1 MKHLKLFGNASELQA
16 YVEGTEYVEP
26 FVGTDSQ
33 GGGNVRYNRIAENII
48 RLFVEGD
55 ENARIV
61 KGKYGTINFDSLELF
76 VLHPGW
82 NNLDMNGEFKD
93 GFIITKIDTVEEIQ
107 RIKQVDFSKFTGRQ
121 LGDFMFSQT
130 GVKEIILPD
139 TIEEIGEAC
148 FYGCLFLKKVILP
161 KKIKIIPSSL
171 FYSCASLEEVHLHEG
186 IVEIGESAFRTTHIE
201 NLVIPS
207 TVKKIGD
214 EFYLYL
220 NNENNI
226 KKGSVRFQSL
236 TPPEFNFYIF
246 DQIDRIEV
254 PMSAVE
260 TYKNINIQFWKEKF
274 GDKIVGY

>member
-1 MKHLKLFGNASELQA
+1 MKHLKLFDTLNDIEL
-16 YVEGTEYVEP
+16 YRNGSDYLEP

-33 GGGNVRYNRIAENII
+33 GGGKVRYNRVAENII

-55 ENARIV
+55 ENVRIV
-61 KGKYGTINFDSLELF
+61 KGNYETINFDSPEFF

-93 GFIITKIDTVEEIQ
+93 GFIITEIDTVEEIQ

-121 LGDFMFSQT
+121 LGAFMFSQT

-139 TIEEIGEAC
+139 TIEEIGEGC

-171 FYSCASLEEVHLHEG
+171 FYNCASLEEVHLHEG
-186 IVEIGESAFRTTHIE
+186 IVEIGESAFKITHIE

-214 EFYLYL
+214 DFYLYL

-236 TPPEFNFYIF
+236 TPPEFTFYIF